1 MELQTHREK
10 NKRNVQD
17 NWNESEVMQALSCL
31 THKEKK
37 KKHIFP

>member
-10 NKRNVQD
+10 NKKILDKLAWQ
-17 NWNESEVMQALSCL
+17 SEVMQVLSCL
-31 THKEKK
+31 THEEKK